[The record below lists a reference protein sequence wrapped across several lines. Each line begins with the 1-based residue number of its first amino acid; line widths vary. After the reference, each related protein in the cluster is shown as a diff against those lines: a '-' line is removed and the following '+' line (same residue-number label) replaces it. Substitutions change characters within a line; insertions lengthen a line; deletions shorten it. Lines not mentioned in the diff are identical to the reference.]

1 MSFYGHGILGSALA
15 TEFGIIV
22 TTSNPE
28 RLKSKLYPAIKE
40 ALEYQCLS
48 LITSPTNPT
57 GEIWIVKRPKETR
70 NDAEETH
77 S

>member
-1 MSFYGHGILGSALA
+1 MSFDGHGILGSALA

-28 RLKSKLYPAIKE
+28 RLKSKLYPIIKE

-48 LITSPTNPT
+48 LI
-57 GEIWIVKRPKETR
+57 
-70 NDAEETH
+70 
-77 S
+77 